1 VAGGSLGATAG
12 GGFNA
17 FNPFKR
23 VEAEADLFSG
33 VP

>member
-1 VAGGSLGATAG
+1 MAGGSLGAKAG

-17 FNPFKR
+17 FNPFNA